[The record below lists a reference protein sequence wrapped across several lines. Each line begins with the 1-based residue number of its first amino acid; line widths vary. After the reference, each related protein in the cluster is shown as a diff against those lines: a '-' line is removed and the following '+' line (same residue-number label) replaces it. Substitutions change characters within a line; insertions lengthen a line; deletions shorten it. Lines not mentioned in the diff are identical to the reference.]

1 MINWKDKRQKDIS
14 EHITCTHIVCILLS
28 LLVLPVL
35 YNFSPWEIYN
45 NFFYI
50 WVVIS
55 STITIILSAYIIKKL
70 TLKSQTSLPH
80 LGELLITSILLPLTL
95 SLAAAFPK
103 TKFLLL
109 IPVIIAASTWG
120 KRVGMAVAAFSG
132 CVVLISDLLPF
143 LSHFS
148 PRDFRMDLVFTGV
161 IVLAGWFIGG
171 LTDIETETRNHLLH
185 LANTDGLT
193 GLYNHRYFQEE
204 LRRHLAEAAEKNRP
218 LSLIMMDIDY
228 FKFYNDAFGH
238 QKGDRVLATIGNILA
253 RLVKEPSFAAR
264 YGGEEFAVVM
274 PGADREAAREL
285 DEQIKREIAGYP
297 FEGAE
302 NMPGG
307 GLTISSGIASFP
319 ENGTTAEELVRMA
332 DKALYRAKYGRGNH
346 IYFSVVDELRAFC
359 RNEKEL
365 FSSLKTL
372 ITVINARDRY
382 TYWHSE
388 RVAGYAVALAERM
401 RLPRDLV
408 TLLQCGAY
416 LHDIGKIEVPPE
428 LLNKPG
434 KLDEKEW
441 EVIKN
446 HPVWGG
452 NIVHP
457 LTLFSAVVPLIR
469 HHHEN
474 YDGTGYPDGLA
485 GEEIPL
491 LARILRIADS
501 FDAMTTDRP
510 YKPARTPREA
520 CLVLK
525 QGAGK
530 MFDPHLVDIFIS
542 LISEQEEIKKEPS
555 RPRTAGR
562 SAG

>member
-132 CVVLISDLLPF
+132 CVVLISDLFPF
-143 LSHFS
+143 LNHFS

-204 LRRHLAEAAEKNRP
+204 LRRHLSEAAEKNRP

-238 QKGDRVLATIGNILA
+238 QKGDRVLATIGDILA
-253 RLVKEPSFAAR
+253 RLVKKPSFAAR

-285 DEQIKREIAGYP
+285 DKQIKREVAGFP

-302 NMPGG
+302 NLPAGRM
-307 GLTISSGIASFP
+307 TISSGIACYP
-319 ENGTTAEELVRMA
+319 GDGTTARELVRVA
-332 DKALYRAKYGRGNH
+332 DDALYRAKYGRKTH
-346 IYFSVVDELRAFC
+346 LYFSVVDELRAFSHS
-359 RNEKEL
+359 EKEL
-365 FSSLKTL
+365 FNSLKTL
-372 ITVINARDRY
+372 LTIINARDRY
-382 TYWHSE
+382 TFGHSE

-401 RLPRDLV
+401 GLPPEHV
-408 TLLQCGAY
+408 SLLQCGAY
-416 LHDIGKIEVPPE
+416 LHDIGKVEIPPE
-428 LLNKPG
+428 ILNKPG
-434 KLDEKEW
+434 KLDQNEW
-441 EVIKN
+441 EMIKN
-446 HPVWGG
+446 HPEWGG
-452 NIVHP
+452 NIVQP
-457 LTLFSAVVPLIR
+457 LTLLSAIVPLIR

-525 QGAGK
+525 QEAGK

>member
-1 MINWKDKRQKDIS
+1 MNIRKEKRERDIA
-14 EHITCTHIVCILLS
+14 EHILSTHIICILLC
-28 LLVLPVL
+28 LLVLLAL
-35 YNFSPWEIYN
+35 YDLKPWQAYQSTIY
-45 NFFYI
+45 FWLFPSI
-50 WVVIS
+50 VIS
-55 STITIILSAYIIKKL
+55 LSLVSYLLEKFYSKKIGNTSELILI
-70 TLKSQTSLPH
+70 
-80 LGELLITSILLPLTL
+80 SILLPLTL

-171 LTDIETETRNHLLH
+171 LTDIETETRNSLIH

-228 FKFYNDAFGH
+228 FKFYNDVFGH
-238 QKGDRVLATIGNILA
+238 QKGDQVLATIGRILA

-264 YGGEEFAVVM
+264 YGGEEFVVVM

-285 DEQIKREIAGYP
+285 DEQIKREVAGFP

-302 NMPGG
+302 NLPAGRM
-307 GLTISSGIASFP
+307 TISSGIACYP
-319 ENGTTAEELVRMA
+319 GDGTTARELVRVA
-332 DKALYRAKYGRGNH
+332 DDALYRAKYGRKTH
-346 IYFSVVDELRAFC
+346 LYFSVVDELRAFSHS
-359 RNEKEL
+359 EKEL
-365 FSSLKTL
+365 FNSLKTL
-372 ITVINARDRY
+372 LTIINARDRY
-382 TYWHSE
+382 TFGHSE

-401 RLPRDLV
+401 GLPPEHV
-408 TLLQCGAY
+408 SLLQCGAY
-416 LHDIGKIEVPPE
+416 LHDIGKVEIPPE
-428 LLNKPG
+428 ILNKPG
-434 KLDEKEW
+434 KLDQNEW
-441 EVIKN
+441 EMIKN
-446 HPVWGG
+446 HPEWGG
-452 NIVHP
+452 NIVQP
-457 LTLFSAVVPLIR
+457 LTLLSAIVPLIR

-525 QGAGK
+525 QEAGK